1 MSSQFSN
8 VCGQQAVLAEGVGY
22 EMATNECFYELLGL
36 STEASQDDIQ
46 KAHRK
51 LVRQEHPDAN
61 PEDPQAEERF
71 KQIQHAYEVLS
82 DPEKRREYDKQFHVF
97 SKEDSGGP
105 KAGASGRN
113 GEGAIST
120 PSERVG
126 RNRSPLFWVGY
137 LLGIVLVA
145 LVLALLVIFVLG
157 LV

>member
-1 MSSQFSN
+1 M
-8 VCGQQAVLAEGVGY
+8 G
-22 EMATNECFYELLGL
+22 TNEDLYELLGL
-36 STEASQDDIQ
+36 SRAASQDDIQ

-51 LVRQEHPDAN
+51 LIRQEHPDAN

-82 DPEKRREYDKQFHVF
+82 DPEKRREYDKQLDVF
-97 SKEDSGGP
+97 SREDSGER
-105 KAGASGRN
+105 KAGARARN
-113 GEGAIST
+113 EEGAIST

-157 LV
+157 LD